1 MNRQK
6 KIQDRQ
12 KAMFSDS
19 DSDSPKATTPFG
31 ANLDLA
37 DFNKSFMHETAL
49 NNKQLL

>member
-1 MNRQK
+1 
-6 KIQDRQ
+6 
-12 KAMFSDS
+12 MFSDS